1 MTDPSLAPTR
11 FIDSDH
17 PDITAFAARHAGDGD
32 ARSRAVALAAA
43 VRDAVPYSVYAF
55 GIEPEMLT
63 ASHVLRAEK
72 SFCVPKAVL
81 LAAVARAAG
90 IPSRVGFADVRNH
103 LAPARFEQLMD
114 TPDFR
119 WHAYTAL
126 QIDGRWLKATPAFD
140 AALCAR
146 NGVEPLAFDGT
157 QDSIFQPYDAQGRR
171 AMEYLQFHGEFDD
184 LPYARFSAEMQRIY
198 PRLLAN
204 LTAERQARAAE
215 TPRT

>member
-1 MTDPSLAPTR
+1 MSDPSLTPTR

-17 PDITAFAARHAGDGD
+17 PDIVAFAARHAGDGD

-55 GIEPEMLT
+55 AVEPEVLT
-63 ASHVLRAEK
+63 ASKVLRAEK

-90 IPSRVGFADVRNH
+90 IPSRIGFADVRNH

-114 TPDFR
+114 SPDFH
-119 WHAYTAL
+119 WHAYAAL
-126 QIDGRWLKATPAFD
+126 LIDGRWLKATPAFD
-140 AALCAR
+140 AGLCAR
-146 NGVEPLAFDGT
+146 NGVEPLVFDGT

-198 PRLLAN
+198 PRLLAT
-204 LTAERQARAAE
+204 LAAERQARAAE